1 MTHDTLLIG
10 PLTRDFIRREAAP
23 AGAGR
28 RWSQPGGAVWH
39 AGLALALA
47 EPMAGARV
55 SVVATAGPWA
65 RRDALPGLAAA
76 GVRWRGVDS
85 PRDTAFVNRY
95 DRDRR
100 RQTLISRATPLPAS
114 AIEAGAIDPPA
125 AVVVSPLMPGDTPPE
140 TARLMR
146 ARGAFVAA
154 DAQGDL
160 RVAGAGGRIETRA
173 ADLRA
178 ALDGVQAVKFS
189 RREFQVYAGVAVPAD
204 WRAAAVAAA
213 TSLGVEIVVSL
224 GGDGAGVAAP
234 GGAGVIDVPSP
245 SPGGTGDTTGAGD
258 ILIATYAR
266 ARSLGLGPGPA
277 LERAVQQ
284 THAVLRR
291 RSAAESEAGR
301 ALLPVLRE
309 LQDVAALTRRRVRRG
324 DACDRAFRPGG
335 ALARAVGGALP
346 SGPSPT
352 MTAPGADARAA
363 AVSGAC
369 WALFSAGWPDD
380 PRFDAGALSALV
392 AAERERVC
400 GPAPSG
406 C

>member
-1 MTHDTLLIG
+1 
-10 PLTRDFIRREAAP
+10 
-23 AGAGR
+23 
-28 RWSQPGGAVWH
+28 
-39 AGLALALA
+39 
-47 EPMAGARV
+47 
-55 SVVATAGPWA
+55 
-65 RRDALPGLAAA
+65 
-76 GVRWRGVDS
+76 
-85 PRDTAFVNRY
+85 
-95 DRDRR
+95 
-100 RQTLISRATPLPAS
+100 
-114 AIEAGAIDPPA
+114 
-125 AVVVSPLMPGDTPPE
+125 MPGDTPPE

-189 RREFQVYAGVAVPAD
+189 LREFQVYAGAAARAD

-224 GGDGAGVAAP
+224 GGDGAAVAAP
-234 GGAGVIDVPSP
+234 GAARVIDVPGP

-277 LERAVQQ
+277 LERAVEQ

-291 RSAAESEAGR
+291 RSAAEGEAGR

-309 LQDVAALTRRRVRRG
+309 LQGVAALTRRRVRRG
-324 DACDRAFRPGG
+324 DACDRAFRPDG
-335 ALARAVGGALP
+335 ALARAVFASLP
-346 SGPSPT
+346 SGTP
-352 MTAPGADARAA
+352 AAAADARAA

-380 PRFDAGALSALV
+380 PRLDAGALSALV